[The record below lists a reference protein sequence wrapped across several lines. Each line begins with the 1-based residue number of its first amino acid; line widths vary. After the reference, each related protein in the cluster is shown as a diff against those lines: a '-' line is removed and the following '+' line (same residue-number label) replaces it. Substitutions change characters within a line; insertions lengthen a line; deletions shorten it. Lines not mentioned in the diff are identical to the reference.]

1 MAPKSVLV
9 IAGITG
15 LAAVTGVTSA
25 VIQSQTP
32 APTTISASPRATTRS
47 VPLSPAPSLPS
58 TPTSPTIKQ
67 SSEPEVPATSTQGE
81 ASRKV
86 ESCKVTMAKVADPN
100 PPLNVRSTPNTTS
113 DDNIVGQLKNGTF
126 VTVRGEQEGW
136 FQISTP
142 VKGWISMAN
151 TDQGCN
157 EKVEQVSLGA
167 GENSTTITD
176 RFVGAGSHQYRL
188 NLAQDQTLT
197 VTSNRGPLPA
207 IVTPDGKLLSEP
219 QGENKAWTGK
229 LSSTGDYA
237 LVLESNYKGYKY
249 SFSVQVK

>member
-25 VIQSQTP
+25 VMQSQTP
-32 APTTISASPRATTRS
+32 APTTIAASPRATTRS
-47 VPLSPAPSLPS
+47 APLSAPLPS
-58 TPTSPTIKQ
+58 TPAPTVEP
-67 SSEPEVPATSTQGE
+67 SSEPEAPSTNSQRE

-86 ESCKVTMAKVADPN
+86 ESCKVTMAKVTDPN
-100 PPLNVRSTPNTTS
+100 PPLNVRSTPNAAS
-113 DDNIVGQLKNGTF
+113 QDNIVGQLKNGTF
-126 VTVRGEQEGW
+126 VTIRSEQEGW

-142 VKGWISMAN
+142 VKGWISMGN
-151 TDQGCN
+151 TDRGCN
-157 EKVEQVSLGA
+157 EKVEQVSFGA
-167 GENSTTITD
+167 GENSMAIAD

-188 NLAQDQTLT
+188 NLAQGQTLT

-207 IVTPDGKLLSEP
+207 IVTPDGKPLSEP
-219 QGENKAWTGK
+219 QGENRTWTGE
-229 LSSTGDYA
+229 LASTGDYA

-249 SFSVQVK
+249 AFSVQVK